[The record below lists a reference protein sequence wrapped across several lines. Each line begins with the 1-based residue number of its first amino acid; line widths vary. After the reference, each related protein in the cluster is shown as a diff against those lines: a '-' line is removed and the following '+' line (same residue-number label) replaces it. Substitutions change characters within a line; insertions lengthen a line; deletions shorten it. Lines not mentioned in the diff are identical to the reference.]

1 MLWEGESINTS
12 SSTVTSFASLLLLL
26 RRKEICKY
34 CTECDSIPENG
45 PHAIFA
51 LLSVC
56 LSVSG
61 PWWSVSSVALL
72 RRRRRSAM
80 FVPQKEEDASRKFNL
95 PKVPECLHS
104 TCICPN
110 HCETF
115 FPPQRPTTRPDT
127 LLMNINCNRFC
138 FCSTNLLTIK
148 VAPLLFAFFSS
159 EGQYLATNQPPAQ
172 VIQFLGNGVRL

>member
-1 MLWEGESINTS
+1 MRFHSGKRTTRDIRT
-12 SSTVTSFASLLLLL
+12 
-26 RRKEICKY
+26 
-34 CTECDSIPENG
+34 
-45 PHAIFA
+45 
-51 LLSVC
+51 SVC

-80 FVPQKEEDASRKFNL
+80 FVPQKEAEEEDASRKFNL

-104 TCICPN
+104 TCICPI

-148 VAPLLFAFFSS
+148 VAPLLLASS
-159 EGQYLATNQPPAQ
+159 RRRVNIWPPTNHPHRWYSSWEMEL
-172 VIQFLGNGVRL
+172 V